1 MFKKRNPALIQEK
14 ISEKTNFVVLR
25 KTVVHKILNRLTCL
39 MYNENMSPLTL
50 EDYVCMYVIYAA
62 SVQKRF
68 YRA

>member
-1 MFKKRNPALIQEK
+1 
-14 ISEKTNFVVLR
+14 
-25 KTVVHKILNRLTCL
+25 